1 MQGKAT
7 ELMMIGVGVGESE
20 CRFGFSRLENG
31 EEQGSSDFGMWED

>member
-7 ELMMIGVGVGESE
+7 ELMMTGVGVGESE

-31 EEQGSSDFGMWED
+31 EEWDNSDVGMWED